1 MKRIA
6 ILITL
11 LASVVNLGSGQ
22 EKPIR
27 IALTTSGTP
36 ASIPAIPTADI
47 SKDMAKQRP
56 NVILTQDALNAEY
69 TLEAVGGDRTNP
81 HGQRLYKFTLF
92 GRNGDVVFTT
102 ETRERANA
110 VKNVC
115 AFIKK

>member
-1 MKRIA
+1 VKRIA
-6 ILITL
+6 AL
-11 LASVVNLGSGQ
+11 LMLLVTFASLEFAQ

-27 IALTTSGTP
+27 IALTTSTTP

-47 SKDMAKQRP
+47 SKDMAKICP
-56 NVILTQDALNAEY
+56 NVILTQDASKADY
-69 TLEAVGGDRTNP
+69 GLEAVGGDRTNP

-92 GRNGDVVFTT
+92 SHSGDVVFTT
-102 ETRERANA
+102 ETRERRNA